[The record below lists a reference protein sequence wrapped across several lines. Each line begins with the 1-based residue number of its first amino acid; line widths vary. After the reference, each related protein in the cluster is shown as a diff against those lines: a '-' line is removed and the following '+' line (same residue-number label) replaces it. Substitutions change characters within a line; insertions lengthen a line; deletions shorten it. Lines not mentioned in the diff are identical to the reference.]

1 MFFGEGAQTC
11 TQIRNAVKYFGNGS
25 GTCQSYLIEVKSD
38 YLFGFLT
45 FLMLSLWL
53 IPLNFSHTFNNIE
66 YDTRHQ
72 LIQSSLLLQ
81 MLNNLVK
88 MISMVL
94 QGHTHY
100 MDFFFFIDNWVFSS
114 TTIWKHQSFS
124 ARPSLWSSSH
134 ICMWLLEK
142 TIVHLTTWTFVG
154 KVISLLLNMLSRFVI
169 AFLPK
174 SKRLLISWLQSPS
187 TVIWEGAQENKIC
200 HCFYFF
206 PFYLPWSDG
215 TRCHGLVFFY
225 VEF

>member
-1 MFFGEGAQTC
+1 
-11 TQIRNAVKYFGNGS
+11 
-25 GTCQSYLIEVKSD
+25 
-38 YLFGFLT
+38 
-45 FLMLSLWL
+45 
-53 IPLNFSHTFNNIE
+53 
-66 YDTRHQ
+66 
-72 LIQSSLLLQ
+72 

-94 QGHTHY
+94 QDHTHY
-100 MDFFFFIDNWVFSS
+100 MDLFLLITEYSPAPQFESISPS
-114 TTIWKHQSFS
+114 IS
-124 ARPSLWSSSH
+124 AQPSLWSSSH

-174 SKRLLISWLQSPS
+174 SKRLLISRLQSPS

-200 HCFYFF
+200 HCFHFF

-215 TRCHGLVFFY
+215 TRCHGLVFFFLCW
-225 VEF
+225 VLSQLFHSLLSPSARGSLVPLQFWAKSFNTKPIL